1 MLTSPAFAH
10 HSTGG
15 DSIPMEG
22 YFPLLILGT
31 AIVVVLLFLGKKKK
45 RQRKKRKRK
54 RF

>member
-15 DSIPMEG
+15 GSIPMEG
-22 YFPLLILGT
+22 YLPLLIIGT

-45 RQRKKRKRK
+45 KQRKKRKRK

>member
-15 DSIPMEG
+15 GGIPMEG
-22 YFPLLILGT
+22 YFPLLIIGT
-31 AIVVVLLFLGKKKK
+31 AIVIALLFLKKKK
-45 RQRKKRKRK
+45 KQRKKRKRK